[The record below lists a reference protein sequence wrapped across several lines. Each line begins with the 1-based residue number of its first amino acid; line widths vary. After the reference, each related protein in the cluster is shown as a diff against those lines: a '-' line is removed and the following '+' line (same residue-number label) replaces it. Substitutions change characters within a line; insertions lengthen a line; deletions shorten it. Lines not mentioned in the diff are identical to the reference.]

1 MKNLL
6 KNLIILCLVM
16 GTLGCSPS
24 FTYNNLGWLSGFWI
38 DDYVDLNSEQS
49 DKFKQI
55 VKTSRDWHRET
66 QLPLYKKDL
75 ESLKA
80 MLDVDVNQQQ
90 LKKHFLQAKQ
100 HWQTLVEKLKPDLIN
115 LANSLSIE
123 QRTEF
128 VAAIQASI
136 DDEYEEY
143 QKKTPA
149 EHKKKR
155 LEEELENYKEWLG
168 TLSNEQKELIETA
181 TNDRIETSLLWLEY
195 KQTRLDAL
203 KKLFTAESKPE
214 DFDQGLAVIIN
225 NRSLYMSE
233 ALIKADDENLDNY
246 VKLLVAL
253 KATLTAK
260 QRRNID
266 EEFDELI
273 EEVSDLIDD

>member
-100 HWQTLVEKLKPDLIN
+100 HWQTLVEKLEPDLIN

-149 EHKKKR
+149 EYKKKR

-214 DFDQGLAVIIN
+214 DFDQALAVIIN

>member
-1 MKNLL
+1 MNNLL
-6 KNLIILCLVM
+6 KYFVILCLVFA
-16 GTLGCSPS
+16 TVGCSAS

-38 DDYVDLNSEQS
+38 DDYVDLNSQQS

-75 ESLKA
+75 ESLKS

-90 LKKHFLQAKQ
+90 LKQHFLQAKQ
-100 HWQTLVEKLKPDLIN
+100 HWQTLVEKLEPDLIN

-143 QKKTPA
+143 KKKTLA
-149 EHKKKR
+149 EHKKER
-155 LEEELENYKEWLG
+155 LEENLENYKEWLG
-168 TLSNEQKELIETA
+168 KLSNEQKKLIETA
-181 TNDRIETSLLWLEY
+181 ANDRIETSLLWLEY

-203 KKLFTAESKPE
+203 KQLFTAESKRE
-214 DFDQGLAVIIN
+214 DFDLALAVIIN

-246 VKLLVAL
+246 VELLVAL
-253 KATLTAK
+253 QGTLTQK
-260 QRRNID
+260 QRRNIHD
-266 EEFDELI
+266 EFDELI
-273 EEVSDLIDD
+273 EQVSDLIDD

>member
-38 DDYVDLNSEQS
+38 DDYVDLNSQQS

-75 ESLKA
+75 ESLKS

-90 LKKHFLQAKQ
+90 LKQHFLQAKQ
-100 HWQTLVEKLKPDLIN
+100 HWQTLVEKLEPDLIN

-143 QKKTPA
+143 KKKTLA
-149 EHKKKR
+149 EHKKER
-155 LEEELENYKEWLG
+155 LEENLENYKEWLG
-168 TLSNEQKELIETA
+168 KLSNEQKQLIETA
-181 TNDRIETSLLWLEY
+181 ANDRIETSLLWLEY
-195 KQTRLDAL
+195 KQTRLDVL
-203 KKLFTAESKPE
+203 KQLFTAESKRE
-214 DFDQGLAVIIN
+214 DFDQALAVIIN

-246 VKLLVAL
+246 VELLVAL
-253 KATLTAK
+253 QGTLTQK
-260 QRRNID
+260 QRRNIHD
-266 EEFDELI
+266 EFDELI
-273 EEVSDLIDD
+273 EQVSDLIDD

>member
-1 MKNLL
+1 MNNLL
-6 KNLIILCLVM
+6 KYFVILCLVFA
-16 GTLGCSPS
+16 TVGCSAS

-38 DDYVDLNSEQS
+38 DDYVDLNSQQS

-75 ESLKA
+75 ESLKS

-90 LKKHFLQAKQ
+90 LKQHFLQAKQ
-100 HWQTLVEKLKPDLIN
+100 HWQTLVEKLEPDLIN

-149 EHKKKR
+149 EYKKKR

-214 DFDQGLAVIIN
+214 DFDQALAVIIN